1 VATPTLVVLVAVALG
16 SVGLLV
22 WLVVVLSRRVTAV
35 AADVQDLQRRL
46 GPTLE
51 RLRQDVDVTNRELER
66 VGRTLDRAE
75 ADVPT
80 SSPAAGPPPSTEVT
94 PAESLPAVRRRG

>member
-75 ADVPT
+75 ADGPP
-80 SSPAAGPPPSTEVT
+80 SSPAAGSPLPTQVT
-94 PAESLPAVRRRG
+94 PAEQLPAVRRRG

>member
-1 VATPTLVVLVAVALG
+1 VATPTLVVLVVVALG
-16 SVGLLV
+16 SVGVLV

-66 VGRTLDRAE
+66 VGRTLDRAA
-75 ADVPT
+75 ADD
-80 SSPAAGPPPSTEVT
+80 ARERTE
-94 PAESLPAVRRRG
+94 

>member
-1 VATPTLVVLVAVALG
+1 VATPTLVVLVVVALG
-16 SVGLLV
+16 SVGVLV

-75 ADVPT
+75 ADD
-80 SSPAAGPPPSTEVT
+80 ARERTE
-94 PAESLPAVRRRG
+94 

>member
-16 SVGLLV
+16 SVGVLV

-75 ADVPT
+75 ADVPP
-80 SSPAAGPPPSTEVT
+80 SSPAAGSPPSTQVT
-94 PAESLPAVRRRG
+94 PAQPTPAVRRRG

>member
-16 SVGLLV
+16 SVGVLV

-66 VGRTLDRAE
+66 VGRTLDRAQ
-75 ADVPT
+75 ADGPP
-80 SSPAAGPPPSTEVT
+80 SSPAAGSSPVNPVTHVERPSS
-94 PAESLPAVRRRG
+94 ARRRP